1 MNNEQLENDIKVLKN
16 ILENHKDE
24 IQIYKVME
32 RVVKYLEELHK
43 YRTYEQKMN
52 DWLDILTPWTT
63 PPGKCVGVCRDYKKR
78 ESCLILFFIIKNT
91 EL

>member
-63 PPGKCVGVCRDYKKR
+63 PPGKCVGFVGDYKKR
-78 ESCLILFFIIKNT
+78 TCLILFFIIIKNT
-91 EL
+91 GL

>member
-63 PPGKCVGVCRDYKKR
+63 PPSKCVGFCRDYKKGI
-78 ESCLILFFIIKNT
+78 ESDSLFYY
-91 EL
+91 

>member
-24 IQIYKVME
+24 IQIYYKIME

-43 YRTYEQKMN
+43 YRTYEQEMN
-52 DWLDILTPWTT
+52 DWLDILTP
-63 PPGKCVGVCRDYKKR
+63 
-78 ESCLILFFIIKNT
+78 
-91 EL
+91 

>member
-52 DWLDILTPWTT
+52 DWLDIPTPWTT
-63 PPGKCVGVCRDYKKR
+63 PPGKCVGF
-78 ESCLILFFIIKNT
+78 LQGL
-91 EL
+91 

>member
-24 IQIYKVME
+24 IQIYYKVME
-32 RVVKYLEELHK
+32 RIIKYLEELHN

-52 DWLDILTPWTT
+52 DWLDILTP
-63 PPGKCVGVCRDYKKR
+63 
-78 ESCLILFFIIKNT
+78 
-91 EL
+91 